1 MNGIIT
7 IGREFGSEGREL
19 GIQLSQKLNVAY
31 YERELVTEIAKRT
44 HMSEKYVTEVMEYRP
59 QKDFPISMADN
70 AAVLADNVLMQQK
83 MSISIEMIRIVREV
97 AAKGNCVIIGRCA
110 DYILEDF
117 SPFRIFVYASL
128 EDRIARRLRIET
140 AEGAKITLKEMQKKV
155 PAVDRIRA
163 DHYRKYTGKT
173 WDDPNNYDMMINTT
187 GREVDEIST
196 RLARFFR
203 ESF

>member
-140 AEGAKITLKEMQKKV
+140 AEGAKITLK
-155 PAVDRIRA
+155 
-163 DHYRKYTGKT
+163 
-173 WDDPNNYDMMINTT
+173 
-187 GREVDEIST
+187 
-196 RLARFFR
+196 
-203 ESF
+203 